1 MIFKVNDKK
10 DLVKKLKFCLLNKNK
25 MNNKPFLNL
34 TPPVIILS
42 NPQLGE
48 NIGAAAR
55 AMKNCG
61 FTYQRKGVIINMAPA
76 DIRKEGSAYD

>member
-1 MIFKVNDKK
+1 
-10 DLVKKLKFCLLNKNK
+10 

-34 TPPVIILS
+34 MPPVIILS

-61 FTYQRKGVIINMAPA
+61 FAELRLINPRDGVVQTKLQITIIQLQQKMTVHV
-76 DIRKEGSAYD
+76 S